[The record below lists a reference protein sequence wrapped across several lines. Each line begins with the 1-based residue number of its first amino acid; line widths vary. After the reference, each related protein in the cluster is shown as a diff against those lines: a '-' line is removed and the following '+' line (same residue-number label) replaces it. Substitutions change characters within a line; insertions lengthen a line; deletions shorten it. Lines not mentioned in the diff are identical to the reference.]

1 MICYISILYFYIS
14 IIRPVLEYA
23 VAVWHTDLTADLSDQ
38 LEAIQ
43 KCALRIIFGGSSFT
57 NQSYELIHLIFHHCL
72 LAEMTW
78 LRGFFIHFLIPPA
91 ACVILFLTKGIILK

>member
-1 MICYISILYFYIS
+1 MLHFYIS

-23 VAVWHTDLTADLSDQ
+23 VAVWHTGLTPYLSDQ

-43 KCALRIIFGGSSFT
+43 KRTLRIIFGGSSPVLL
-57 NQSYELIHLIFHHCL
+57 NNPMNVSLIHWIFHHCL

-78 LRGFFIHFLIPPA
+78 LCGSFIY
-91 ACVILFLTKGIILK
+91 TS

>member
-1 MICYISILYFYIS
+1 MMLHFYIS

-23 VAVWHTDLTADLSDQ
+23 VAVWHTGLTADLSDQ

-43 KCALRIIFGGSSFT
+43 INEHFVIFGGSSFT
-57 NQSYELIHLIFHHCL
+57 NQSYEYFTYIHWLFYHCL

-78 LRGFFIHFLIPPA
+78 LCGSFIHFLIPASCYLSPYS
-91 ACVILFLTKGIILK
+91 